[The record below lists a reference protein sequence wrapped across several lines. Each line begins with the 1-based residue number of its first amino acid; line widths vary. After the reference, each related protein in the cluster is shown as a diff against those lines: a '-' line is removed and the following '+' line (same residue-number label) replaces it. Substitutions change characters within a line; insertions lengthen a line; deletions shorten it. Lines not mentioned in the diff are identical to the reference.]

1 MGFGKKLIKKAEEIA
16 IDNNYK
22 KMAIIS
28 GVGVREYYENR
39 GYILEDTYMTKMLYK
54 KINYYFVISFLIII
68 FSIVL
73 YFVKN

>member
-28 GVGVREYYENR
+28 GVGVRKYYEKR
-39 GYILEDTYMTKMLYK
+39 GFTLDNNYMIKDLSN
-54 KINYYFVISFLIII
+54 KIFIN
-68 FSIVL
+68 
-73 YFVKN
+73 KH